1 MWEFVG
7 INGPTQSKIYAVFS
21 EIIGSWIEEQPSN
34 MWKYYEIPAESVNE
48 VSLRVFLAANYSFTK
63 EMEVLF
69 LLRWS

>member
-7 INGPTQSKIYAVFS
+7 IDGPTQSKIYAVFS

-48 VSLRVFLAANYSFTK
+48 VSLRIVMGTL
-63 EMEVLF
+63 
-69 LLRWS
+69 